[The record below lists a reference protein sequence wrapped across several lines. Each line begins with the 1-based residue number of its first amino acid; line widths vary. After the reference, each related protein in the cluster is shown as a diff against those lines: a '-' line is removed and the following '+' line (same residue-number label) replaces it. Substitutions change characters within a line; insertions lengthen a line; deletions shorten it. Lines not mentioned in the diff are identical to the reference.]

1 MKTRDEKY
9 IRIESSLAEKHL
21 PVLQFCSITVNN
33 HSVTGRIYMF
43 FSSVEGKASHT
54 SFGKDEMFHWQLDT
68 LCYPYLLIQSVIEEK
83 NSISDRAGSTKYEK
97 KIEKVYIL

>member
-1 MKTRDEKY
+1 MKNIFELKVVP
-9 IRIESSLAEKHL
+9 EKHL

-33 HSVTGRIYMF
+33 HSVTGRVYMF

-97 KIEKVYIL
+97 KKLKKYIFCKC